1 MAMSTPPKAG
11 NTDTLPPMSTQS
23 AFTDIQLRPICR
35 IAVRAA
41 ADAIVWLGKVFL
53 FFATVAFVSVAVA
66 MLATTAVGG
75 GALIISAMFYLR
87 YVPIRPT
94 PMLSHHQ

>member
-1 MAMSTPPKAG
+1 M
-11 NTDTLPPMSTQS
+11 PPMATQS
-23 AFTDIQLRPICR
+23 PLENIQLKPILR

-41 ADAIVWLGKVFL
+41 ADALIWLGKVFL
-53 FFATVAFVSVAVA
+53 FFTTVAAVSIAVA
-66 MLATTAVGG
+66 LLATTLMGG
-75 GALIISAMFYLR
+75 GALIISGILYLR